1 MQNSELHF
9 SILYRSITQMITEI
23 KDNRWNTIY
32 QKDKS
37 IYLHLKDKWETRK
50 LWAISPKGELFIRR
64 FNKHIFRKLDAYG
77 FNYNLLKML
86 NPDMKVVVK
95 EEDWTEL
102 HTTVMEILQKGNAK
116 QFIQEWFEL
125 QIFLPRPLFS
135 KK

>member
-1 MQNSELHF
+1 ML
-9 SILYRSITQMITEI
+9 TEI
-23 KDNRWNTIY
+23 KDRLWNMIY

-37 IYLHLKDKWETRK
+37 IYLYLKDKWETRK

-77 FNYNLLKML
+77 FNYNLLKIL
-86 NPDMKVVVK
+86 PPDMKVIIK
-95 EEDWTEL
+95 QEDWSEL
-102 HTTVMEILQKGNAK
+102 HTTVMDILTKWNAK

-125 QIFLPRPLFS
+125 QIFLPRNLFL

>member
-1 MQNSELHF
+1 
-9 SILYRSITQMITEI
+9 MITEI